1 MKDLTAKCDWQTQL
15 NSSKHPGLACQ
26 VQINAAK
33 PQTSEGQSRTLSCV
47 SRVPTGTGL
56 KFIHEWQQVGMG
68 VRLTVFT
75 IMSPLKPKFWP

>member
-1 MKDLTAKCDWQTQL
+1 MLQNPKPVKGSQELC
-15 NSSKHPGLACQ
+15 PACHGFPPAP
-26 VQINAAK
+26 V
-33 PQTSEGQSRTLSCV
+33 
-47 SRVPTGTGL
+47 L